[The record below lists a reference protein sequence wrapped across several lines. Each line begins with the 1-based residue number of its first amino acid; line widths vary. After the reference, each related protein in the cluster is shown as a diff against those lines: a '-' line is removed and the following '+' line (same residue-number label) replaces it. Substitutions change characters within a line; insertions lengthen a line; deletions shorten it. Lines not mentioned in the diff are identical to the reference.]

1 MKQHVI
7 CVSLLLAATM
17 TSGCH
22 ARATVRAL
30 PPPPALAAPAT
41 WDEPAAQRA
50 AESLVADCVSRPWA
64 QRFLAE
70 RGRLPV
76 IRVYPV
82 RNHAVHVASAQAYTK
97 EVEMALVR
105 SGRALVAGAYVDGV
119 ARAELDDQQLHA
131 SDATVKRH
139 RPLTSDFVLS
149 GWIVSERREDAA
161 RPAQVI
167 TLQLIAVQ
175 SNQKVWMSS
184 RRI

>member
-1 MKQHVI
+1 MKRQEI
-7 CVSLLLAATM
+7 SITLLLAATM
-17 TSGCH
+17 ISGCY

-30 PPPPALAAPAT
+30 PPPPAPPPPVT

-50 AESLVADCVSRPWA
+50 AESMISDCVSRPWA

-82 RNHAVHVASAQAYTK
+82 RNHAVPAASSLAYTK

-105 SGRALVAGAYVDGV
+105 SGRALVAGAFVDSV
-119 ARAELDDQQLHA
+119 ARAELDDQQVHA
-131 SDATVKRH
+131 ADGTLKTH
-139 RPLTSDFVLS
+139 RPLDSDFVLS
-149 GWIVSERREDAA
+149 GWIVSESSEHEAQ
-161 RPAQVI
+161 PAQVI

-175 SNQKVWMSS
+175 SNEKVWMSS